1 MVYISFLVTHCT
13 HCVIHIY
20 LFHIDLTL
28 LTSLSSIFRDV
39 MSILH
44 SSKINLKTSEC
55 SFDNKD
61 GDRKWSSSEV
71 RNFSRARKCPNPLMF
86 LHGALASANLVES
99 ACQYNKV
106 IGLVT
111 PLKQSSRN
119 LHILH
124 LQCSRQFGTS
134 NYLNFHKYYGTLNY
148 LLQVLCNLIFMI
160 C

>member
-86 LHGALASANLVES
+86 LHGVLSTD
-99 ACQYNKV
+99 
-106 IGLVT
+106 VT
-111 PLKQSSRN
+111 SELSYKARN
-119 LHILH
+119 SLLHIACETIKILRRH
-124 LQCSRQFGTS
+124 
-134 NYLNFHKYYGTLNY
+134 TL
-148 LLQVLCNLIFMI
+148 
-160 C
+160 

>member
-61 GDRKWSSSEV
+61 GDQKWSSSEV

-86 LHGALASANLVES
+86 LHGAVGR
-99 ACQYNKV
+99 V
-106 IGLVT
+106 PLVT
-111 PLKQSSRN
+111 TNN
-119 LHILH
+119 LEDEV
-124 LQCSRQFGTS
+124 
-134 NYLNFHKYYGTLNY
+134 YLCVYVCVC
-148 LLQVLCNLIFMI
+148 VLCCRNVFY
-160 C
+160 